1 MAISGNVPVG
11 GAQGLLTANEIF
23 GAIYNMIIS
32 QEVFGDNI
40 KGTYSSLAEKAKV
53 DGTLYGD
60 TKLYYATDVL
70 ASAPWGNDAEATNL
84 LQLHRPKDP
93 EVQAIRL
100 DKFRQIALTVDNY
113 LTKRAWMGEGSF
125 SSFNSIMKG
134 WISDTKKVYE
144 STLFNTF
151 IGTTE
156 TDIGR
161 QNITITPVDGQN
173 DALTMAEALATLLVE
188 LKDVSRDF
196 NDYEYLRSYDEGDL
210 RVIWNAKHYNTLKKI
225 DMPVIFHKEGLLN
238 EFDQEVLPARYFGTV
253 VSANHTLMTIP
264 TEASQTYRTLVEG
277 DFGGKHL
284 FPGDVVPEGAQA
296 YEDELYMEDDSIAF
310 KLIHK
315 RSVPFMSAFEVAT
328 SFFNPKSLTENHYL
342 TWGYNDLDYL
352 ANYPFITARFNE
364 A

>member
-1 MAISGNVPVG
+1 MPTTFTGQLQPN
-11 GAQGLLTANEIF
+11 LIF
-23 GAIYNMIIS
+23 GSLYNMLIS

-40 KGTYSSLAEKAKV
+40 KGTYSSLVEKAKV

-70 ASAPWGNDAEATNL
+70 ASAPWGDDAEAANL

-93 EVQAIRL
+93 EVQAITL
-100 DKFRQIALTVDNY
+100 NKFRQISLTVDNY
-113 LTKRAWMGEGSF
+113 LTKQAWMSEGSF
-125 SSFNSIMKG
+125 SSFSSIMKG
-134 WISDTKKVYE
+134 WISDTRKVYE
-144 STLFNTF
+144 STLYNTF
-151 IGTTE
+151 IGVTE
-156 TDIGR
+156 TDVGR
-161 QNITITPVDGQN
+161 QTINIAPVEGQN

-196 NDYEYLRSYDEGDL
+196 NDYEYLRSYDESDL
-210 RVIWNAKHYNTLKKI
+210 RVVWNAKHYNTLKKI

-253 VSANHTLMTIP
+253 LSTAGTSDGT
-264 TEASQTYRTLVEG
+264 QRTLVEG
-277 DFGGKHL
+277 DFGGKHI
-284 FPGDVVPEGAQA
+284 FPGDLIPSGAAYLANEA
-296 YEDELYMEDDSIAF
+296 YEEDDTIAF

>member
-1 MAISGNVPVG
+1 MPTNFTGQLNK
-11 GAQGLLTANEIF
+11 NEIF
-23 GAIYNMIIS
+23 STELGGAMYNMIIS

-40 KGTYSSLAEKAKV
+40 KGTYSSLAEKFKV

-60 TKLYYATDVL
+60 QRLYYSSDVL
-70 ASAPWGNDAEATNL
+70 KSAPWGAYEEAPNL
-84 LQLHRPKDP
+84 LQTHKPPLP
-93 EVQAIRL
+93 EVQTITL
-100 DKFRQIALTVDNY
+100 NKFRQISLTLDSY
-113 LTKRAWMGEGSF
+113 LTKQMWMDEGSF
-125 SSFNSIMKG
+125 SSFSSIMKG
-134 WISDTKKVYE
+134 WISDTRKVYE
-144 STLFNTF
+144 STLVNTYV
-151 IGTTE
+151 GTTE

-196 NDYEYLRSYDEGDL
+196 NDYGHLRSYDEGDL
-210 RVIWNAKHYNTLKKI
+210 RVVWNAKHYNTLKKI

-253 VSANHTLMTIP
+253 ITTAGTSDGT
-264 TEASQTYRTLVEG
+264 QRTLVEG
-277 DFGGKHL
+277 DFGDKHL
-284 FPGDVVPEGAQA
+284 FPGDIIPSGAEYLANEA
-296 YEDELYMEDDSIAF
+296 YNEDDTIAF

-328 SFFNPKSLTENHYL
+328 SFFNAKSLSTNYYL
-342 TWGYNDLDYL
+342 TWGYSDLDYL

>member
-1 MAISGNVPVG
+1 MPTSFTGQLNP
-11 GAQGLLTANEIF
+11 NEIF

-40 KGTYSSLAEKAKV
+40 KGTYSSLAEKSKV

-60 TKLYYATDVL
+60 QKLYYATDVL
-70 ASAPWGNDAEATNL
+70 ASAPWGDDAEATNL

-93 EVQAIRL
+93 EVQAIML
-100 DKFRQIALTVDNY
+100 NKFRQIALTVDNY

-156 TDIGR
+156 TDVGR
-161 QNITITPVDGQN
+161 QTINIAPVAGQN

-196 NDYEYLRSYDEGDL
+196 NDYEYLRSYDESDL
-210 RVIWNAKHYNTLKKI
+210 RVVWNAKHYNTLKKI

-253 VSANHTLMTIP
+253 ITTGGTSNGT
-264 TEASQTYRTLVEG
+264 QRTLVEG

-284 FPGDVVPEGAQA
+284 FPGDLIPNGAA
-296 YEDELYMEDDSIAF
+296 YLANEAYNEDGTIAF

-342 TWGYNDLDYL
+342 TWGYNDLNYL

>member
-1 MAISGNVPVG
+1 MPTSFTGQLNP
-11 GAQGLLTANEIF
+11 NEIF

-40 KGTYSSLAEKAKV
+40 KGTYSSLAEKSKV

-60 TKLYYATDVL
+60 QKLYYATDVL
-70 ASAPWGNDAEATNL
+70 ASAPWGDDAEATNL

-93 EVQAIRL
+93 EVQAIML
-100 DKFRQIALTVDNY
+100 NKFRQIALTVDNY
-113 LTKRAWMGEGSF
+113 LTKRAWMGEGAF

-156 TDIGR
+156 TDVGR
-161 QNITITPVDGQN
+161 QTINIAPVAGQN

-196 NDYEYLRSYDEGDL
+196 NDYEYLRSYDESDL
-210 RVIWNAKHYNTLKKI
+210 RVVWNAKHYNTLKKI

-253 VSANHTLMTIP
+253 ITTGGKSDGT
-264 TEASQTYRTLVEG
+264 QRTLVEG
-277 DFGGKHL
+277 DFGGKHI
-284 FPGDVVPEGAQA
+284 FPGDLIPSGAAYLANEA
-296 YEDELYMEDDSIAF
+296 YEEDDSIAF